1 LAELL
6 RHITQVWTFNRAK
19 EKKMTRSKIWTG
31 VCLAFLLV
39 ATLMSGMAVAQDDKA
54 KDQKVQ
60 DAKVFEGLLMDL
72 DQNAKVL
79 TLKAGDKEMK
89 FSYTEQT
96 ELIAP
101 AQQDGKPPAVTQ
113 GTKMRVHYTEREN
126 TNVATKVEIIEATA
140 AR

>member
-1 LAELL
+1 
-6 RHITQVWTFNRAK
+6 
-19 EKKMTRSKIWTG
+19 
-31 VCLAFLLV
+31 
-39 ATLMSGMAVAQDDKA
+39 MSGMAVAQDDKA

-60 DAKVFEGLLMDL
+60 EAKVFEGLLMDL

-79 TLKAGDKEMK
+79 TLKAGDKEMR

-101 AQQDGKPPAVTQ
+101 AAQDGKPPEVSQ

-126 TNVATKVEIIEATA
+126 INIATKVEIIEATA